1 MRWRDSASWIV
12 RTLGLT
18 PLAHPSV
25 LNVNARSIHVF
36 KPQAGQVGPFNSS
49 IKASNV
55 GCSSSVAPPQSTLPS
70 SCYHYSLP
78 LSPPHS
84 FMRTF
89 SLLTILTV
97 ISGTLFTSAAPL
109 DLAVDVAAKVDASIR
124 RGLAAN
130 RVSGVRETLESFHDR
145 DDTTSSAKRDAI
157 YEAAVHARSVS
168 VLALTKRFG
177 NLVRADSAPTE
188 IHTIGKR
195 QPQPIADLNVQT
207 RAQAQVG
214 AAANVDLLLKR
225 DPAAVVKRQETVVR
239 AGLGT
244 LFGGLKRDLATILKR
259 RDVSDDH

>member
-1 MRWRDSASWIV
+1 
-12 RTLGLT
+12 
-18 PLAHPSV
+18 
-25 LNVNARSIHVF
+25 
-36 KPQAGQVGPFNSS
+36 
-49 IKASNV
+49 
-55 GCSSSVAPPQSTLPS
+55 
-70 SCYHYSLP
+70 
-78 LSPPHS
+78 
-84 FMRTF
+84 MRTF

-109 DLAVDVAAKVDASIR
+109 DLAVDASIR

-145 DDTTSSAKRDAI
+145 DDTTSFAKRGAI

-177 NLVRADSAPTE
+177 NLVRADSALTE

-207 RAQAQVG
+207 RAQAQVD

-225 DPAAVVKRQETVVR
+225 DPATVVNRQETVVR
-239 AGLGT
+239 AGLGA

-259 RDVSDDH
+259 RDVSGESEVLVIARDQVQIDGDAALDDH

>member
-1 MRWRDSASWIV
+1 MDS
-12 RTLGLT
+12 L
-18 PLAHPSV
+18 
-25 LNVNARSIHVF
+25 
-36 KPQAGQVGPFNSS
+36 NSS
-49 IKASNV
+49 IKAGNV
-55 GCSSSVAPPQSTLPS
+55 GCSSNVAPPQSTLPS
-70 SCYHYSLP
+70 SCYHHPLR

-84 FMRTF
+84 FIQVMRTF

-109 DLAVDVAAKVDASIR
+109 GIAVDVAAIVDASIR

-130 RVSGVRETLESFHDR
+130 PVSGVRETLESFHDR
-145 DDTTSSAKRDAI
+145 DHTTSSAKRDAL

-177 NLVRADSAPTE
+177 NIVRADSALTE
-188 IHTIGKR
+188 THMIGKR

-207 RAQAQVG
+207 RAQAQVD

-225 DPAAVVKRQETVVR
+225 DPATVMKRQETVVR
-239 AGLGT
+239 AGLGA